1 MFNVPP
7 TPTPMPASGPAPLQL
22 PDGFGFWESTD
33 SFIGLWNQFPQYTPV
48 IQIAVILA
56 IIVGAIFIATRVI
69 GSLNSEDPS
78 SARAPRV
85 NVTVRSPTYR
95 RSSRRRRR

>member
-1 MFNVPP
+1 MFNLPP
-7 TPTPMPASGPAPLQL
+7 TPTPMPAAPSAPIEL
-22 PDGFGFWESTD
+22 PGGFGVWESTD

-48 IQIAVILA
+48 IQIGVILA
-56 IIVGAIFIATRVI
+56 IVVAAIFVATKVI

-78 SARAPRV
+78 SAKAPRL
-85 NVTVRSPTYR
+85 NVTVRAPTYR